1 MQNAEAT
8 GTSTASSS
16 VSELIL
22 AAALL
27 ESFVSAGIGGVGD
40 GVSDGF
46 EVVAPESILRLAAFV
61 VGVAAEKS
69 PVVPPDDP
77 GRVPPAVLARL
88 ERCRERLELFRLDGV

>member
-27 ESFVSAGIGGVGD
+27 ESFVSA
-40 GVSDGF
+40 VS
-46 EVVAPESILRLAAFV
+46 VASAMASLTV
-61 VGVAAEKS
+61 SKS
-69 PVVPPDDP
+69 LLQNRSSASRRSSS
-77 GRVPPAVLARL
+77 G
-88 ERCRERLELFRLDGV
+88 